1 MMANGHEATRQ
12 TSNERTFRRLSQPTN
27 KIRYRPFE
35 KPLGKI
41 AGYLAEPEPGFV
53 DPYESEEREA
63 IQELEREEKIRIEH
77 EREKRAG
84 LLQQ

>member
-1 MMANGHEATRQ
+1 
-12 TSNERTFRRLSQPTN
+12 LSQPTN

-63 IQELEREEKIRIEH
+63 IQELEREEEIRIDYH
-77 EREKRAG
+77 AKRAKRIEIAQR
-84 LLQQ
+84 LERTDAEQNQSDRD